1 MTPRST
7 PCAALILR
15 RFWPALMALL
25 PTLLGIALMPGT
37 ASAYASPSAQH
48 EHVCTDD
55 VRCHPASVAMSTTER
70 DPPGSVSTDIT
81 TYDAVDRWPRG
92 PSERTEA
99 DTPSADTIDDPRTL
113 APVAGVMVTTQTEAQ
128 RSDEALSAP
137 AHGRVAAKPAVGFA
151 EGLGHTALTP
161 GRLQHGTKNL
171 TKAGVL
177 PAWSGKTSPGI
188 IERAF
193 TPILEHPTATFNH
206 TLGGTRVRGFLG
218 DINGQQVAAFVYKEG
233 PYQGQ
238 LASSFVPSANQ
249 LKMWGVP

>member
-1 MTPRST
+1 MKLAARLSTVVIGLLAAWLAVVQPANAVELGGTPAVIAYTYDSHTRASIPTYTTIERGPPVATEPDTTYNPVGHRSD
-7 PCAALILR
+7 
-15 RFWPALMALL
+15 
-25 PTLLGIALMPGT
+25 G
-37 ASAYASPSAQH
+37 ASARPD
-48 EHVCTDD
+48 TL
-55 VRCHPASVAMSTTER
+55 VAYGT
-70 DPPGSVSTDIT
+70 T
-81 TYDAVDRWPRG
+81 TYDVPA
-92 PSERTEA
+92 S
-99 DTPSADTIDDPRTL
+99 
-113 APVAGVMVTTQTEAQ
+113 
-128 RSDEALSAP
+128 P
-137 AHGRVAAKPAVGFA
+137 AHIDNNTGTTRRPVEAINEEISSLRSGPVAAKPAVGFA

-193 TPILEHPTATFNH
+193 TPILEHPAATFDH

-218 DINGQQVAAFVYKEG
+218 DINGKQVAAFVYKEG

>member
-1 MTPRST
+1 
-7 PCAALILR
+7 
-15 RFWPALMALL
+15 MARVIAMLAVVFGF
-25 PTLLGIALMPGT
+25 LLGGS
-37 ASAYASPSAQH
+37 SAFGAAPPTDVAAVVYTYDTPAY
-48 EHVCTDD
+48 DD
-55 VRCHPASVAMSTTER
+55 VTATAPER
-70 DPPGSVSTDIT
+70 GLPVKGYAT
-81 TYDAVDRWPRG
+81 TYDAVDRRSDGTSARQSGARSRG
-92 PSERTEA
+92 TYIYDDTRLLVQS
-99 DTPSADTIDDPRTL
+99 DTPAGTTNRSASVRNRD
-113 APVAGVMVTTQTEAQ
+113 
-128 RSDEALSAP
+128 LSAFE
-137 AHGRVAAKPAVGFA
+137 RLQVAAKPAVGFA

-193 TPILEHPTATFNH
+193 TPILEHPTATFDH

-218 DINGQQVAAFVYKEG
+218 DINGRQVAAFVYKEG

-249 LKMWGVP
+249 LKMWGLP

>member
-1 MTPRST
+1 MIRVL
-7 PCAALILR
+7 AALFALVVSWLGLVQPSAAAPLPKVAATGYTYDSPRTSSHVGDTATERGPPASYVHAIATYDTAGS
-15 RFWPALMALL
+15 WPGGASAR
-25 PTLLGIALMPGT
+25 PNGRITLLATTHTTP
-37 ASAYASPSAQH
+37 APSA
-48 EHVCTDD
+48 
-55 VRCHPASVAMSTTER
+55 ATTATTGGQVVVP
-70 DPPGSVSTDIT
+70 DGGSSP
-81 TYDAVDRWPRG
+81 VDRVG
-92 PSERTEA
+92 
-99 DTPSADTIDDPRTL
+99 
-113 APVAGVMVTTQTEAQ
+113 
-128 RSDEALSAP
+128 
-137 AHGRVAAKPAVGFA
+137 VAAKPAVGFA

-193 TPILEHPTATFNH
+193 TPILEHPAATFDH

-218 DINGQQVAAFVYKEG
+218 DINGKQVAAFVYKEG